1 MAEYL
6 SKMRLWLLA
15 ARPKTLPAALG
26 PVLVGTAVAI
36 RDGVFQPVLALAALV
51 GAVLLQVA
59 VNFANDYFDAKND
72 IDSENRLGP
81 VRVTQA
87 GLIAPEQVKRAMI
100 LTLILAALL
109 FGGLAFVAGPVLI
122 VVGIISILSA
132 LAYSGG
138 PFPIASHGLGELFV
152 LIFFGPVAVCSTYYL
167 QAGHFSTFSLVA
179 SLIPGLLITEIMV
192 INNLRDIPTDS
203 VAGKRT
209 LAVRLGQ
216 KGTIAFFRFL
226 LILAY
231 LIPLLII
238 ALGHG
243 TGKELLIFASV
254 PLAITLFKEVKAFTG
269 CLLNETL
276 ARTAQLSFFASLA
289 FSLGLIF

>member
-1 MAEYL
+1 M
-6 SKMRLWLLA
+6 A
-15 ARPKTLPAALG
+15 ARPKTLPAAIG

-36 RDGVFQPVLALAALV
+36 SDEAFQPTLALAALL

-72 IDSENRLGP
+72 IDSDQRLGP

-87 GLIAPEQVKRAMI
+87 GLLAPNQVKAAMI
-100 LTLILAALL
+100 LTLTLAALL
-109 FGGLAFVAGPVLI
+109 FGGMAYVGGPVLI
-122 VVGIISILSA
+122 GVGILSILSA

-138 PFPIASHGLGELFV
+138 PFPLASHGLGEVFV

-167 QAGHFSTFSLVA
+167 QAGRFSTFSLVA
-179 SLIPGLLITEIMV
+179 SLVPGLLVTAIMV

-209 LAVRLGQ
+209 IAVRLGR
-216 KGTIAFFRFL
+216 KGTIVFFRL
-226 LILAY
+226 LLLVAY
-231 LIPLLII
+231 LIPLLVI
-238 ALGHG
+238 ASGRG
-243 TGKELLIFASV
+243 TGMELLVFFSA
-254 PLAITLFKEVKAFTG
+254 PLAITLFREVKVVTG
-269 CLLNETL
+269 CLLNEML
-276 ARTAQLSFFASLA
+276 ARTARLSFFASLA

>member
-1 MAEYL
+1 MAESV
-6 SKMRLWLLA
+6 SKLRLWLLA
-15 ARPKTLPAALG
+15 ARPKTLPAAVG
-26 PVLVGTAVAI
+26 PVLVGTAVAF
-36 RDGVFQPVLALAALV
+36 RDGLFQPVLAFLALL

-87 GLIAPEQVKRAMI
+87 GLIAPNEVKRAMM

-109 FGGLAFVAGPVLI
+109 FGGLAVVGGPVLI
-122 VVGIISILSA
+122 AVGILSILSA

-138 PFPIASHGLGELFV
+138 PYPIASHGLGELFV

-167 QAGHFSTFSLVA
+167 QAGHFSLFSLVV
-179 SLIPGLLITEIMV
+179 SLIPGLLVTEIMV
-192 INNLRDIPTDS
+192 INNLRDIPTDR

-209 LAVRLGQ
+209 LAVRLGRE
-216 KGTIAFFRFL
+216 KTILFFRAL
-226 LILAY
+226 LLLTYI
-231 LIPLLII
+231 IPLLLI
-238 ALGHG
+238 ALGLG
-243 TGKELLIFASV
+243 TGKELLIFASA
-254 PLAITLFKEVKAFTG
+254 PLAITLFNEVKTFTG

-276 ARTAQLSFFASLA
+276 ARTAQLSFFASFA